1 MPRRGENIY
10 KRKDGRWEGRQL
22 KTDGKYQYFY
32 GKSYREVKERIKSYQ
47 ENGKNI
53 TKKEIKALV
62 TASSLFELW
71 LDSEISKRVKPSTY
85 ESYYHCLKKY
95 IIPFYIS
102 RDYNQITE
110 NSVLEFVKFMHDDDS
125 ISQSYRRI
133 LTVYKTALREILSNT
148 SDSPIILNH
157 VKFPRTDQNEV
168 QVFTMKE
175 QCLIEKAVLSCPDK
189 RTLGI
194 VLCFYSG
201 IRLGELCALKW
212 SDFDF
217 ENGTLFISRTV
228 SRTKNFSDEDNK
240 TILLIGTP
248 KSRTSS
254 RKIPLPSFL
263 IIILNEYYKIGG
275 KDNCY
280 FMTGSEIPIDPRAFQ
295 KLYKKILNKAGV
307 TDRKFHAIRHTFA
320 TRALELNVDIKT
332 ISDILGHSNVS
343 ITMNIYAHSLM
354 EQKKI
359 AIDRFNN
366 MHMASMEPEQFAVI
380 NPVKEVAFPSK
391 TTDFQGV

>member
-22 KTDGKYQYFY
+22 KNDGKYQYFY
-32 GKSYREVKERIKSYQ
+32 GKTYREVKDSIKFYQ
-47 ENGKNI
+47 ENGNKI
-53 TKKEIKALV
+53 KKEVKTLAS
-62 TASSLFELW
+62 ASSLFELW
-71 LDSEISKRVKPSTY
+71 LESDLVKRVKPSTY
-85 ESYYHCLKKY
+85 ESYYHCVTKY
-95 IIPFYIS
+95 IIPFYAS
-102 RDYNQITE
+102 YNYYQLTE
-110 NSVLEFVKFMHDDDS
+110 DTVSEFVKFMHDDNS
-125 ISQSYRRI
+125 ISQSYKRKI
-133 LTVYKTALREILSNT
+133 LAVYKTALREILKNNP
-148 SDSPIILNH
+148 DSIKLLNYI
-157 VKFPRTDQNEV
+157 KFPKSEQNEV

-175 QCLIEKAVLSCPDK
+175 QCLIEKAVLCCPDK

-194 VLCFYSG
+194 ILCFYSG

-212 SDFDF
+212 CDFDF
-217 ENGTLFISRTV
+217 ENGTLFINRTV
-228 SRTKNFSDEDNK
+228 SRTKNFSDDDNK
-240 TILLIGTP
+240 TLLLIGTP

-263 IIILNEYYKIGG
+263 ITLFKEYYQRSG
-275 KDNCY
+275 KETCY
-280 FMTGSEIPIDPRAFQ
+280 FMTGSQIPIDPRAFQ
-295 KLYKKILNKAGV
+295 KLYKKILIKAGV
-307 TDRKFHAIRHTFA
+307 PDRKFHAIRHTFA

-366 MHMASMEPEQFAVI
+366 MHLASMENGQYAVI
-380 NPVKEVAFPSK
+380 NSVNEGQLSSK
-391 TTDFQGV
+391 NADF

>member
-22 KTDGKYQYFY
+22 KVDGKYQYFY
-32 GKSYREVKERIKSYQ
+32 GKSYREVKDSIKSYL
-47 ENGKNI
+47 ENGNKI
-53 TKKEIKALV
+53 KKEVKNM
-62 TASSLFELW
+62 ASAASLFELW
-71 LDSEISKRVKPSTY
+71 LDSDLVKRVKPSTY
-85 ESYYHCLKKY
+85 ESYYHCVTKY

-102 RDYNQITE
+102 CNYYQLTE
-110 NSVLEFVKFMHDDDS
+110 NTVSEFVKFMHDDIS
-125 ISQSYRRI
+125 ISQSYKRKI
-133 LTVYKTALREILSNT
+133 LAVYKTALREILKNT
-148 SDSPIILNH
+148 PDSIKLLNYI
-157 VKFPRTDQNEV
+157 KFPRPEQSEV
-168 QVFTMKE
+168 KVFTMKE
-175 QCLIEKAVLSCPDK
+175 QCLIERTVLGCPDK

-212 SDFDF
+212 GDFDF
-217 ENGTLFISRTV
+217 DNETLFINRTV
-228 SRTKNFSDEDNK
+228 SRTKNFSDDDNK
-240 TILLIGTP
+240 TLLLIGTP

-263 IIILNEYYKIGG
+263 IPLFKEYYQLSG
-275 KDNCY
+275 KETCY
-280 FMTGSEIPIDPRAFQ
+280 FMTDSEIPIDPRAFQ
-295 KLYKKILNKAGV
+295 KLYKKILIKAGV
-307 TDRKFHAIRHTFA
+307 SDRKFHAIRHTFA

-366 MHMASMEPEQFAVI
+366 MHLASMETGQYAVI
-380 NPVKEVAFPSK
+380 NPVNENQLSSENA
-391 TTDFQGV
+391 DF

>member
-22 KTDGKYQYFY
+22 KIDGKYQYFY
-32 GKSYREVKERIKSYQ
+32 GKSYREVKDSIKSYQ
-47 ENGKNI
+47 ENGNKI
-53 TKKEIKALV
+53 KKEVKTLASV
-62 TASSLFELW
+62 SSLFELW
-71 LDSEISKRVKPSTY
+71 LDSDLVKRIKPSTY
-85 ESYYHCLKKY
+85 ESYYHCVTKY
-95 IIPFYIS
+95 IIPFYTS
-102 RDYNQITE
+102 FNYSQLTE
-110 NSVLEFVKFMHDDDS
+110 DTVSEFVKFMHNDNS
-125 ISQSYRRI
+125 ISQSYKRKI
-133 LTVYKTALREILSNT
+133 LAVYKTALREILKNNP
-148 SDSPIILNH
+148 DSVKLLNYI
-157 VKFPRTDQNEV
+157 KFPKPEQNEV

-194 VLCFYSG
+194 LLCFYSG

-212 SDFDF
+212 CDFDF
-217 ENGTLFISRTV
+217 ENETLFINRTV
-228 SRTKNFSDEDNK
+228 TRTKNFTDDDNK
-240 TILLIGTP
+240 TLLLIGTP

-263 IIILNEYYKIGG
+263 ITIFREYYLLSG

-280 FMTGSEIPIDPRAFQ
+280 FMTGSETPIDPRAFQ
-295 KLYKKILNKAGV
+295 KLYKKILIKTGV
-307 TDRKFHAIRHTFA
+307 PDRKFHAIRHTFA

-366 MHMASMEPEQFAVI
+366 MHIASMETGKYAVT
-380 NPVKEVAFPSK
+380 NPVREEHLSSK
-391 TTDFQGV
+391 NVGFWCI

>member
-22 KTDGKYQYFY
+22 KIDGKYQYFY
-32 GKSYREVKERIKSYQ
+32 GKSYREVKDSIKSYQ
-47 ENGKNI
+47 ENGIKI
-53 TKKEIKALV
+53 KKEVKTLAS
-62 TASSLFELW
+62 ASSLFEFW
-71 LDSEISKRVKPSTY
+71 LDGDLAKRVKPSTY
-85 ESYYHCLKKY
+85 ESYYHCVTKY
-95 IIPFYIS
+95 IIPFYTS
-102 RDYNQITE
+102 CNYYQLTE
-110 NSVLEFVKFMHDDDS
+110 DTVSEFVKFMNDDNS
-125 ISQSYRRI
+125 ISQSYKRKI
-133 LTVYKTALREILSNT
+133 LAVYKTALREILKNNP
-148 SDSPIILNH
+148 DSIKLLNYI
-157 VKFPRTDQNEV
+157 KFPKPEQNEV

-175 QCLIEKAVLSCPDK
+175 QCLIEKAVLGCPDK

-194 VLCFYSG
+194 ILCFYSG

-212 SDFDF
+212 CDFDF
-217 ENGTLFISRTV
+217 ENETLFINRTV
-228 SRTKNFSDEDNK
+228 SRTKNFSDDDNK
-240 TILLIGTP
+240 TLLLIGTP

-263 IIILNEYYKIGG
+263 IALFKEYYQRSG
-275 KDNCY
+275 KETCY

-295 KLYKKILNKAGV
+295 KLYKKILKKAGV
-307 TDRKFHAIRHTFA
+307 PDRKFHAIRHTFA

-366 MHMASMEPEQFAVI
+366 MHLASMETGQYAVI
-380 NPVKEVAFPSK
+380 NSVNESQLSSK
-391 TTDFQGV
+391 NADF

>member
-22 KTDGKYQYFY
+22 KADGKYQYFY

-47 ENGKNI
+47 ENGNHI
-53 TKKEIKALV
+53 KKEVKTSAS
-62 TASSLFELW
+62 ASSLFESW
-71 LDSEISKRVKPSTY
+71 LDSEVLKTIKPSTY
-85 ESYYHCLKKY
+85 ESYYHCITKY
-95 IIPFYIS
+95 IIPFYVS
-102 RDYNQITE
+102 RDYYQLTE
-110 NSVLEFVKFMHDDDS
+110 NTVSEFVKFMYDDNS
-125 ISQSYRRI
+125 ISQSYKRKI
-133 LTVYKTALREILSNT
+133 LAVYKTALRELLKNT
-148 SDSPIILNH
+148 PDSIKILNCI
-157 VKFPRTDQNEV
+157 KFPKSEQNEV

-194 VLCFYSG
+194 LLCFYSG

-212 SDFDF
+212 CDFDF
-217 ENGTLFISRTV
+217 ENETMFINRTV
-228 SRTKNFSDEDNK
+228 TRTKNFSDDDNK
-240 TILLIGTP
+240 TLLLIGTP

-263 IIILNEYYKIGG
+263 ITIFKEYYLLSG

-280 FMTGSEIPIDPRAFQ
+280 FMTSSETPMDPRAFQ
-295 KLYKKILNKAGV
+295 KLYKKILIKNSV
-307 TDRKFHAIRHTFA
+307 PDRKFHAIRHTFA

-366 MHMASMEPEQFAVI
+366 MHIASMATGQYAVI
-380 NPVKEVAFPSK
+380 NPVREDQPPSINAGLVCK
-391 TTDFQGV
+391 

>member
-22 KTDGKYQYFY
+22 KIDGKYQYFY
-32 GKSYREVKERIKSYQ
+32 GKSYREVKDSMKSYQ
-47 ENGKNI
+47 ENGNKI
-53 TKKEIKALV
+53 KKEVKTLAS
-62 TASSLFELW
+62 ASSLFEFW
-71 LDSEISKRVKPSTY
+71 LDSDLLKRVKPSTY
-85 ESYYHCLKKY
+85 ESYYHCVTKY
-95 IIPFYIS
+95 IIPFYTS
-102 RDYNQITE
+102 FNYYQLTE
-110 NSVLEFVKFMHDDDS
+110 DTVSEFVKFMHDDNS
-125 ISQSYRRI
+125 ISQSYKRKI
-133 LTVYKTALREILSNT
+133 LAVYKTALREILKNNP
-148 SDSPIILNH
+148 DSIKLLNYI
-157 VKFPRTDQNEV
+157 KFPKSEQNEV

-175 QCLIEKAVLSCPDK
+175 QCLIEKAVLGCPDK

-212 SDFDF
+212 CDFDF
-217 ENGTLFISRTV
+217 ENETLFINRTV
-228 SRTKNFSDEDNK
+228 SRTKNFSDDDNK
-240 TILLIGTP
+240 TLLLIGTP

-263 IIILNEYYKIGG
+263 IPLFIEYYQRSG
-275 KDNCY
+275 KETCY

-295 KLYKKILNKAGV
+295 KLYKKILIKAGV
-307 TDRKFHAIRHTFA
+307 PDRKFHAIRHTFA

-366 MHMASMEPEQFAVI
+366 MHLASMETGQYAVI
-380 NPVKEVAFPSK
+380 NSVNENQLSSK
-391 TTDFQGV
+391 NADF

>member
-22 KTDGKYQYFY
+22 KIDGKYQYFY
-32 GKSYREVKERIKSYQ
+32 GKSYREVKDSIKSYQ
-47 ENGKNI
+47 ENGIKI
-53 TKKEIKALV
+53 KKEVKTLAS
-62 TASSLFELW
+62 ASSLFEFW
-71 LDSEISKRVKPSTY
+71 LDSDLVKRVKPSTY
-85 ESYYHCLKKY
+85 ESYYHCITKY
-95 IIPFYIS
+95 IIPFYTS
-102 RDYNQITE
+102 CNYYQLTE
-110 NSVLEFVKFMHDDDS
+110 DTVSEFVKFMHDDNS
-125 ISQSYRRI
+125 ISQSYKRKI
-133 LTVYKTALREILSNT
+133 LAVYKTALREILKNNP
-148 SDSPIILNH
+148 DSIKLLNYI
-157 VKFPRTDQNEV
+157 KFPKPEQNEV

-175 QCLIEKAVLSCPDK
+175 QCLIEKAVLGCPDK

-212 SDFDF
+212 CDFDF
-217 ENGTLFISRTV
+217 ENETLFINRTV
-228 SRTKNFSDEDNK
+228 SRTKNFSDDDNK
-240 TILLIGTP
+240 TLLLIGTP

-263 IIILNEYYKIGG
+263 IILFKEYYQRSGREK
-275 KDNCY
+275 CY

-295 KLYKKILNKAGV
+295 KLYKKILIKAGV
-307 TDRKFHAIRHTFA
+307 PDRKFHAIRHTFA

-366 MHMASMEPEQFAVI
+366 MYLASMESGQYAVI
-380 NPVKEVAFPSK
+380 NSVNENQLSSK
-391 TTDFQGV
+391 NADF

>member
-22 KTDGKYQYFY
+22 KMDGKYQYFY
-32 GKSYREVKERIKSYQ
+32 GKSYREVKDRIKSYQ
-47 ENGKNI
+47 KNGNKV
-53 TKKEIKALV
+53 KKEVKTLAS
-62 TASSLFELW
+62 ASSLFEFW
-71 LDSEISKRVKPSTY
+71 LDSDLVKRVKPSTY
-85 ESYYHCLKKY
+85 ESYYHCVTKY
-95 IIPFYIS
+95 IIPFYTS
-102 RDYNQITE
+102 RNHYQLTE
-110 NSVLEFVKFMHDDDS
+110 DTVSEFVKFMHDDNS
-125 ISQSYRRI
+125 ISQSYKRKI
-133 LTVYKTALREILSNT
+133 LAVYKTALREILKS
-148 SDSPIILNH
+148 SPDSIQLLNYI
-157 VKFPRTDQNEV
+157 KFPKPEQNEV

-175 QCLIEKAVLSCPDK
+175 QCLVEKAVLGSPDK

-212 SDFDF
+212 CDFDF
-217 ENGTLFISRTV
+217 ENETLFINRTV
-228 SRTKNFSDEDNK
+228 SRTKNFSDDDNK
-240 TILLIGTP
+240 TLLIIGTP

-263 IIILNEYYKIGG
+263 IPLFKEYYQCSG
-275 KDNCY
+275 KETCY

-295 KLYKKILNKAGV
+295 KLYKKILIKAGV
-307 TDRKFHAIRHTFA
+307 PDRKFHAIRHTFA

-366 MHMASMEPEQFAVI
+366 MHLASMETGQYAVI
-380 NPVKEVAFPSK
+380 NSVNENQLSSK
-391 TTDFQGV
+391 NADF

>member
-22 KTDGKYQYFY
+22 KIDGKYQYFY
-32 GKSYREVKERIKSYQ
+32 GKSYREVKDSMKSYQ
-47 ENGKNI
+47 ENGNKI
-53 TKKEIKALV
+53 KKEVKALV
-62 TASSLFELW
+62 SASSLFELW
-71 LDSEISKRVKPSTY
+71 LDSDLVKRVKPSTY
-85 ESYYHCLKKY
+85 ESYYHCVTKY
-95 IIPFYIS
+95 IIPFYTS
-102 RDYNQITE
+102 CNYYQLTE
-110 NSVLEFVKFMHDDDS
+110 DTVSEFVKFMNDDNS
-125 ISQSYRRI
+125 ISQSYKRKI
-133 LTVYKTALREILSNT
+133 LAVYKTALREILKNNP
-148 SDSPIILNH
+148 DSIKLLNYI
-157 VKFPRTDQNEV
+157 KFPKTEQNEV

-175 QCLIEKAVLSCPDK
+175 QCLIEKAVLGCPDK

-194 VLCFYSG
+194 ILCFYSG

-212 SDFDF
+212 CDFDF
-217 ENGTLFISRTV
+217 ENGTLFINRTV
-228 SRTKNFSDEDNK
+228 SRTKNFSDDDNK
-240 TILLIGTP
+240 TLLLIGTP

-263 IIILNEYYKIGG
+263 IPLFKEYYQCSG
-275 KDNCY
+275 KETCY

-295 KLYKKILNKAGV
+295 KLYKKILIKAGV
-307 TDRKFHAIRHTFA
+307 PDRKFHAIRHTFA

-366 MHMASMEPEQFAVI
+366 MHLASMETGQYAVI
-380 NPVKEVAFPSK
+380 NSVNENQLSSK
-391 TTDFQGV
+391 NADF

>member
-32 GKSYREVKERIKSYQ
+32 GKSYREVKERMKSYQ
-47 ENGKNI
+47 ENGKSI
-53 TKKEIKALV
+53 MKKEVKALV
-62 TASSLFELW
+62 NASYLFESW
-71 LDSEISKRVKPSTY
+71 LDSDLSKRVKPSTF
-85 ESYYHCLKKY
+85 ESYYHCIKKY

-102 RDYNQITE
+102 RDYYQITE
-110 NSVLEFVKFMHDDDS
+110 NSVLEFVKFMHDDNS
-125 ISQSYRRI
+125 ISQSYKRKI
-133 LTVYKTALREILSNT
+133 LAVYKTALREILNNSP
-148 SDSPIILNH
+148 DSLIILTQ
-157 VKFPRTDQNEV
+157 VKFPRAEQNEV

-212 SDFDF
+212 CDFDF
-217 ENGTLFISRTV
+217 ENGTLFINRTV
-228 SRTKNFSDEDNK
+228 SRTKNFSDDDNK

-263 IIILNEYYKIGG
+263 IIILKDYYELSGKEYS
-275 KDNCY
+275 Y
-280 FMTGSEIPIDPRAFQ
+280 FMTGNEIPIDPRAFQ
-295 KLYKKILNKAGV
+295 KLYKKILDKAGV
-307 TDRKFHAIRHTFA
+307 PDRKFHAIRHTFA
-320 TRALELNVDIKT
+320 TRALELSVDIKT

-366 MHMASMEPEQFAVI
+366 MHMVSMEPGQFAVI
-380 NPVKEVAFPSK
+380 NAVRENQIPSK
-391 TTDFQGV
+391 TEDF

>member
-22 KTDGKYQYFY
+22 KIDGKYQYFY
-32 GKSYREVKERIKSYQ
+32 GKSYREVKDSIKSYQ
-47 ENGKNI
+47 INGNKV
-53 TKKEIKALV
+53 KKELKTLAS
-62 TASSLFELW
+62 ASSLFEFW
-71 LDSEISKRVKPSTY
+71 LDSDLVKRVKPSTY
-85 ESYYHCLKKY
+85 ESYYHCVTKY
-95 IIPFYIS
+95 IIPFYTTHN
-102 RDYNQITE
+102 YYQLTE
-110 NSVLEFVKFMHDDDS
+110 DTVSEFVKFMHDDNS
-125 ISQSYRRI
+125 ISQSYKRKI
-133 LTVYKTALREILSNT
+133 LAVYKTALREILKNT
-148 SDSPIILNH
+148 PDSINLLNYI
-157 VKFPRTDQNEV
+157 KFPKPEQNEV

-175 QCLIEKAVLSCPDK
+175 QCLIEKAVLGCPDK

-194 VLCFYSG
+194 ILCFYSG

-212 SDFDF
+212 CDFDF
-217 ENGTLFISRTV
+217 ENETLFINRTV
-228 SRTKNFSDEDNK
+228 SRTKNFSDNDNK
-240 TILLIGTP
+240 TLLLIGTP

-263 IIILNEYYKIGG
+263 IPLLKEYCQLSSKET
-275 KDNCY
+275 CY

-295 KLYKKILNKAGV
+295 KLYKKILIKAGAP
-307 TDRKFHAIRHTFA
+307 DRKFHAIRHTFA

-366 MHMASMEPEQFAVI
+366 MHLASMETGQYAVI
-380 NPVKEVAFPSK
+380 NSVNENQFSSENG
-391 TTDFQGV
+391 DF

>member
-22 KTDGKYQYFY
+22 KIDGKYQYFY
-32 GKSYREVKERIKSYQ
+32 GKSYREVKDSMKSYQ
-47 ENGKNI
+47 ENGNKI
-53 TKKEIKALV
+53 KKEVKALV
-62 TASSLFELW
+62 SASSLFELW
-71 LDSEISKRVKPSTY
+71 LDSDLVKRVKPSTY
-85 ESYYHCLKKY
+85 ESYYHCVTKY
-95 IIPFYIS
+95 IIPFYTS
-102 RDYNQITE
+102 CNYYQLTE
-110 NSVLEFVKFMHDDDS
+110 DTVSEFVKFMNDDNS
-125 ISQSYRRI
+125 ISQSYKRKI
-133 LTVYKTALREILSNT
+133 LAVYKTALREILKNNP
-148 SDSPIILNH
+148 DSIKLLNYI
-157 VKFPRTDQNEV
+157 KFPKTEQNEV

-175 QCLIEKAVLSCPDK
+175 QCLIEKAVLGCPDK

-194 VLCFYSG
+194 ILCFYSG

-212 SDFDF
+212 CDFDF
-217 ENGTLFISRTV
+217 DNGTLFINRTV
-228 SRTKNFSDEDNK
+228 SRTKNFSDDDNK
-240 TILLIGTP
+240 TLLLIGTP

-263 IIILNEYYKIGG
+263 IPLFKEYYKLSG
-275 KDNCY
+275 KETCY

-295 KLYKKILNKAGV
+295 KLYKKILIKAGV
-307 TDRKFHAIRHTFA
+307 PDRKFHAIRHTFA

-366 MHMASMEPEQFAVI
+366 MHLASMETGQYAVI
-380 NPVKEVAFPSK
+380 NSVNENQLSSK
-391 TTDFQGV
+391 NADF

>member
-22 KTDGKYQYFY
+22 KIDGKYQYFY
-32 GKSYREVKERIKSYQ
+32 GKSYREVKDSMKSYQ
-47 ENGKNI
+47 ENGNKI
-53 TKKEIKALV
+53 KKEVKALV
-62 TASSLFELW
+62 SASSLFELW
-71 LDSEISKRVKPSTY
+71 LDSDLVKRVKPSTY
-85 ESYYHCLKKY
+85 ESYYHCVTKY
-95 IIPFYIS
+95 IIPFYTS
-102 RDYNQITE
+102 CNYYQLTE
-110 NSVLEFVKFMHDDDS
+110 DTVSEFVKFMNDDNS
-125 ISQSYRRI
+125 ISQSYKRKI
-133 LTVYKTALREILSNT
+133 LAVYKTALKEILKNNP
-148 SDSPIILNH
+148 DSIKLLNYI
-157 VKFPRTDQNEV
+157 KFPKTEQNEV

-175 QCLIEKAVLSCPDK
+175 QCLIEKAVLGCPDK

-194 VLCFYSG
+194 ILCFYSG

-212 SDFDF
+212 CDFDF
-217 ENGTLFISRTV
+217 ENGTLFINRTV
-228 SRTKNFSDEDNK
+228 SRTKNFSDDDNK
-240 TILLIGTP
+240 TLLLIGTP

-263 IIILNEYYKIGG
+263 IPLFKEYYQRSG
-275 KDNCY
+275 KETCY

-295 KLYKKILNKAGV
+295 KLYKKILIKAGV
-307 TDRKFHAIRHTFA
+307 PDRKFHAIRHTFA

-366 MHMASMEPEQFAVI
+366 MHLASMETGQYAVI
-380 NPVKEVAFPSK
+380 NSVNENQLSSK
-391 TTDFQGV
+391 NADF

>member
-22 KTDGKYQYFY
+22 KMDGKYQYFY
-32 GKSYREVKERIKSYQ
+32 GKSYREVKDRIKSYQ
-47 ENGKNI
+47 KNGNKV
-53 TKKEIKALV
+53 KKEVKTLAS
-62 TASSLFELW
+62 ASSLFEFW
-71 LDSEISKRVKPSTY
+71 LDSDIVKRVKPSTY
-85 ESYYHCLKKY
+85 ESYYHCVTKY
-95 IIPFYIS
+95 IIPFYTS
-102 RDYNQITE
+102 RNHYQLTE
-110 NSVLEFVKFMHDDDS
+110 DTVSEFVKFMHDDNS
-125 ISQSYRRI
+125 ISQSYKRKI
-133 LTVYKTALREILSNT
+133 LAVYKTALREILKS
-148 SDSPIILNH
+148 SPDSIQLLNYI
-157 VKFPRTDQNEV
+157 KFLKPEQNEV

-175 QCLIEKAVLSCPDK
+175 QCLVEKAVLGSPDK

-194 VLCFYSG
+194 ILCFYSG

-212 SDFDF
+212 CDFDF
-217 ENGTLFISRTV
+217 ENETLFINRTV
-228 SRTKNFSDEDNK
+228 SRTKNFSDDDNK
-240 TILLIGTP
+240 TLLIIGTP

-263 IIILNEYYKIGG
+263 IPLFKEYYQRSG
-275 KDNCY
+275 KETCY

-295 KLYKKILNKAGV
+295 KLYKKILIKAGV
-307 TDRKFHAIRHTFA
+307 SDRKFHAIRHTFA

-354 EQKKI
+354 DQKKI

-366 MHMASMEPEQFAVI
+366 MHLAIMETGQYAVI
-380 NPVKEVAFPSK
+380 NPVNENHISSDNA
-391 TTDFQGV
+391 DF